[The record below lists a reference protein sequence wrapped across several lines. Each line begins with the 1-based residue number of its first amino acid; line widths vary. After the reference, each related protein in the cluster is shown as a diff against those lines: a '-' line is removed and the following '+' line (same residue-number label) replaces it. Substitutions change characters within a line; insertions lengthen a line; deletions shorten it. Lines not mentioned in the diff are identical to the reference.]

1 MMKVLKFGTL
11 GVAIVLGGVAIAMA
25 VTNPKQ
31 ERYNAYATEQ
41 LITYLKGTFCDDL
54 PGLLGS
60 ELEDRC
66 LELVDESE
74 PRIAEII
81 AENTE
86 HRDLVVLSL
95 YTTELQPAELL
106 PEDVRAF
113 FPTNLL
119 PTYEVETVGVFQR
132 FWVYETTQR

>member
-11 GVAIVLGGVAIAMA
+11 GLVLVLGGVAIAMA

-31 ERYNAYATEQ
+31 DRYNAYATDQ
-41 LITYLKGTFCDDL
+41 LINYLKDTFCDDL
-54 PGLLGS
+54 PSLLGS
-60 ELEDRC
+60 ELEESC
-66 LELVDESE
+66 LELVDESQ

-81 AENTE
+81 SENTQ
-86 HRDLVVLSL
+86 HRNLVVLSL
-95 YTTELQPAELL
+95 YTTQLQPAELL

-119 PTYEVETVGVFQR
+119 PTYEVETVGAFQR